1 MTASDLVT
9 ERLETL
15 LLARLSMMKRPPRTA
30 VLAKDTHRYAP
41 ASLDAMVWSDRVAA
55 CLRDLQDRAVV
66 DAEHHVRRADE
77 LRQRTGAHTVK
88 RWRQWPDRILPG
100 LALGIRADDAKAHDR
115 LSERDDWVAAIVARA
130 HGLWGKG
137 PPPTLPRVCDAL
149 AWRALGLTSAPKK
162 CPAEVRAHFLRS
174 YIKIDASQPEPM
186 LRQLAAKLSGAPRAD
201 LKALHLALIQAWL
214 TGRELDAQPATAAP
228 QDDARTRPE
237 QRLEARAP
245 SLIDAVRS
253 AARDARDGVFGDRKV
268 FISSVWHA
276 LRATPP
282 WSQLA
287 LDEFKARL
295 VFAHRQRELELA
307 RADLVAAM
315 DPVLVAASETRTD
328 GATFHFIVREPV
340 Q

>member
-1 MTASDLVT
+1 MTTSDLVT

-15 LLARLSMMKRPPRTA
+15 LLARLSMLKQPPRA
-30 VLAKDTHRYAP
+30 AALAKDTHRYAP
-41 ASLDAMVWSDRVAA
+41 TSLDAMAWSDRVAA
-55 CLRDLQDRAVV
+55 CLRDLEDRAVV
-66 DAEHHVRRADE
+66 DARSSVRPADE
-77 LRQRTGAHTVK
+77 LKRRTGAHAVK
-88 RWRQWPDRILPG
+88 RWPQWPDRILPG
-100 LALGIRADDAKAHDR
+100 LALGIRAGDASAHDR

-130 HGLWGKG
+130 HGLWVKG
-137 PPPTLPRVCDAL
+137 PPPSLPRVCDAL

-174 YIKIDASQPEPM
+174 YIEIDAGQPERM

-214 TGRELDAQPATAAP
+214 TGREPGAQPVTATP
-228 QDDARTRPE
+228 QDEARTSPE
-237 QRLEARAP
+237 QVLGAQAP

-268 FISSVWHA
+268 FISSVWDA
-276 LRATPP
+276 LRVMPP

-295 VFAHRQRELELA
+295 VSAHRQRELELA
-307 RADLVAAM
+307 RADFVGAM
-315 DPVLVAASETRTD
+315 DPALVAASETATD
-328 GATFHFIVREPV
+328 GTTFHFIVREPV